1 MLVSVPEP
9 MISRLQGVDSDV
21 EGYPTIRLLVG
32 GKKEKITTVNERLK
46 I

>member
-21 EGYPTIRLLVG
+21 GDKTIRLLVG
-32 GKKEKITTVNERLK
+32 GKKKGLQR
-46 I
+46 